1 MWGIRKTSWDG
12 PDSRVVF
19 ALDFWTSVRCLVSSC
34 LRDDPSTTSM
44 LFYTMISIWFFDLKL
59 LFALSKYFHNFH
71 LRSLDSFFSFG
82 PQEYWMPVTRLFR
95 AWFIFSHF
103 EGKMCRVDEFEFEN
117 GVGKKKWHKVDDD
130 DDDMVTW
137 RLLKW
142 HTFKYLRRAE
152 LGCGS
157 VGKAVR
163 LRYQK

>member
-82 PQEYWMPVTRLFR
+82 PQEYWMSVTRLFMVGSFLAILR
-95 AWFIFSHF
+95 GKCVVSRWRIRIWKWRRQEEMTQSWWRRRRHGHVTFAQMTHVQIPK
-103 EGKMCRVDEFEFEN
+103 EGRV
-117 GVGKKKWHKVDDD
+117 GLWLS
-130 DDDMVTW
+130 W
-137 RLLKW
+137 
-142 HTFKYLRRAE
+142 
-152 LGCGS
+152 
-157 VGKAVR
+157 
-163 LRYQK
+163 